1 MDVRIDIL
9 NVLRICGVNISGDV
23 QVIPI
28 LLFNFIIG
36 YETRI
41 LRIRSNL
48 LIKGSNDSVDIAFSQ
63 TILIAILNIS
73 TAGINHKDALSVCST
88 FFVNH
93 EYTCSYSSAIKQ
105 VCRKANNP
113 LDPMFLYNS
122 FSDGSLCVSTE
133 EDSMRQNNRS
143 LTI

>member
-9 NVLRICGVNISGDV
+9 NVLRIFGVNISGDV

-88 FFVNH
+88 FFVNY

-105 VCRKANNP
+105 VCRKANNA